1 MNLAEV
7 MAAAIVLATASG
19 GSLQIW
25 AASASASRTV
35 EQRRELLVRLDGALL
50 AAEARLRQPLFNP
63 SGLDCALAAAAMAEL
78 LATAPGPEAVQRQ
91 IDAQAHG
98 VWLRLQADPL
108 PARQRWFDAAALG
121 QCAPDAPGEP
131 AAPGEPGADPANV
144 VNPEVLS
151 DDRPSNP
158 V

>member
-1 MNLAEV
+1 
-7 MAAAIVLATASG
+7 
-19 GSLQIW
+19 
-25 AASASASRTV
+25 
-35 EQRRELLVRLDGALL
+35 
-50 AAEARLRQPLFNP
+50 
-63 SGLDCALAAAAMAEL
+63 
-78 LATAPGPEAVQRQ
+78 VQRQ

-121 QCAPDAPGEP
+121 QCAPDAPGES
-131 AAPGEPGADPANV
+131 AADPANV